1 MVETVFRWFLRVC
14 SKHWEVEQLV
24 LNRSSCSGHLYW
36 ESGGGMPPKVEPEPT
51 EGGGDDEGKT
61 TGGCCCKG
69 KVAPDGPVEVN
80 PDYWADKRNCW
91 SHDPCFC
98 ILFLAYWVGWS
109 SC

>member
-1 MVETVFRWFLRVC
+1 M
-14 SKHWEVEQLV
+14 

-51 EGGGDDEGKT
+51 EGGGDEDEGKT
-61 TGGCCCKG
+61 TGCCCCKG

-98 ILFLAYWVGWS
+98 ILFLAYWVGMIVVLSVAASNGKRFLS
-109 SC
+109 SCSVSTGN